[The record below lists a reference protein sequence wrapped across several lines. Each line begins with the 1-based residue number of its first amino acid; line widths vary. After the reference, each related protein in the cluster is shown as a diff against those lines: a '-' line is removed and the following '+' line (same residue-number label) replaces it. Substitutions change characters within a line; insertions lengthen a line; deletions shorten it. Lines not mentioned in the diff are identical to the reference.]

1 MRRLAI
7 DGAME
12 ALSVVIIPEFLK
24 LPLQVR
30 DIPEQRLIGILT
42 PDRPNPAFTVGMG
55 NGRVGNGL
63 DFLNA
68 RNAPTRPPSV
78 EAEERIVTGT

>member
-1 MRRLAI
+1 MGFPREPVEPSRENRRTGIALMRRLTI

-42 PDRPNPAFTVGMG
+42 PDRPNQAFNVGIG
-55 NGRVGNGL
+55 KGACREW
-63 DFLNA
+63 A
-68 RNAPTRPPSV
+68 
-78 EAEERIVTGT
+78 